1 MRCGRAAGGN
11 MVSSMTSIYDLFAED
26 CARIAAKTKK
36 NSDKAHLLRLAKQW
50 QTVAAEQEREIGKS
64 AVFPVPAH

>member
-1 MRCGRAAGGN
+1 
-11 MVSSMTSIYDLFAED
+11 MVSPMTSIYDLFAAD

-36 NSDKAHLLRLAKQW
+36 KSDKAHLLRLAKQW

-64 AVFPVPAH
+64 AVFPVSAHQAPERR

>member
-1 MRCGRAAGGN
+1 
-11 MVSSMTSIYDLFAED
+11 MVSPMTSIYGLFAED

-36 NSDKAHLLRLAKQW
+36 RPDKSLRLAKQW

-64 AVFPVPAH
+64 AVFPVPAHQAPERR